1 MDKLLFYS
9 TESHKVKGIPY
20 ICNKYDCNPWILMF
34 FSETLEDILYDWS
47 LAFAHSGG
55 MHN

>member
-34 FSETLEDILYDWS
+34 FSVTLEDILYDWS

>member
-1 MDKLLFYS
+1 MDFN
-9 TESHKVKGIPY
+9 V
-20 ICNKYDCNPWILMF
+20 
-34 FSETLEDILYDWS
+34 FSVTLEDILYDWS